1 MGAPDILNH
10 LAERGITL
18 LPLPDGRLK
27 VTPKGVLT
35 DAERADV
42 VAHKSELLGLL
53 TGQSAPSPAPGR
65 VLVVPPQVR
74 ALLGLD
80 DAEIER
86 MAFRHRMI
94 KTHGYSLDDAEVI
107 ADRLL
112 LRDRTKLDMHVCL
125 ECSNLSGRRCLAARQ
140 LGAAPAWMPIRHELQ
155 RCPAFEPKELN
166 P

>member
-1 MGAPDILNH
+1 MGAPDVLSH
-10 LAERGITL
+10 LHQIGATVR
-18 LPLPDGRLK
+18 PLPGGKLEVLHDGRL
-27 VTPKGVLT
+27 TGNDLE
-35 DAERADV
+35 AIRAC
-42 VAHKSELLGLL
+42 KSELLKLL
-53 TGQSAPSPAPGR
+53 TVPPPSPGR
-65 VLVVPPQVR
+65 ALVVAPQVR

-86 MAFRHRMI
+86 MASRHRMI
-94 KTHGYSLDDAEVI
+94 QTHGYTLDDAEVI

-140 LGAAPAWMPIRHELQ
+140 LGAAPAWTPIRHELQ
-155 RCPAFEPKELN
+155 RCPAFEAKELN